1 MNALYGLAILATV
14 VHGVIF
20 DGSFWKIYGCVFIS
34 YLIFILA
41 TMNWKENP
49 KRKILMAAT
58 WNEPS
63 NPTSFIVEDL
73 NVTKALAYVKK
84 LNE

>member
-20 DGSFWKIYGCVFIS
+20 DGSFWKIYGYVFIS

-58 WNEPS
+58 WNGK
-63 NPTSFIVEDL
+63 TLLL
-73 NVTKALAYVKK
+73 NFSQSQAIQLRLLWKIST
-84 LNE
+84 

>member
-58 WNEPS
+58 WNGK
-63 NPTSFIVEDL
+63 TLLL
-73 NVTKALAYVKK
+73 NFSQSQAIQLRLLSKIST
-84 LNE
+84 